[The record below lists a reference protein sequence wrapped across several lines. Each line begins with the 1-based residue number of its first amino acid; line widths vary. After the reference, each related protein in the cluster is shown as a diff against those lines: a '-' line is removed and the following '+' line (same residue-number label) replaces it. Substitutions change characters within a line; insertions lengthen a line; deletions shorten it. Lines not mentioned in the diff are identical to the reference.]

1 MKTYHPI
8 YKSLFDLPL
17 KDYFEFTKESESNP
31 HNEVAQAKLLLK
43 YFCQVPEKEIGEL
56 TFKEIS
62 AILRELGPIIA
73 EATTKCTFERDKTSL
88 KKKLNVFAKKDVLD
102 INGVKFK
109 LNTNLT
115 SFPVS
120 QYIDLTNLM
129 GDGDVQLNHPEQI
142 LSVLLIPFNQKTKKF
157 YDYNEGYD
165 FQEHTNWIYNNVS
178 MEISQTILGFFL
190 MRCLT
195 LSKNMLTSLSVMVK
209 APDAKKKI
217 KQTKIEIKEL
227 ENQIHQAIHGSV

>member
-1 MKTYHPI
+1 MKYQPT

-17 KDYFEFTKESESNP
+17 KDYFEFTKESEGNP

-43 YFCQVPEKEIGEL
+43 YFCQVPEKEIGSL

-62 AILRELGPIIA
+62 EILSELGPIIA
-73 EATTKCTFERDKTSL
+73 EATTKCTFERDKTTL
-88 KKKLNVFAKKDVLD
+88 KKKLNIFAQKDVVD

-109 LNTNLT
+109 INTNLT
-115 SFPVS
+115 NFSVA

-129 GDGDVQLNHPEQI
+129 GDSDVQLNHPEQI
-142 LSVLLIPFNQKTKKF
+142 LSVLLIPFNAEKKKF

-165 FQEHTNWIYNNVS
+165 FQEHSDWILNNVS
-178 MEISQTILGFFL
+178 MEIAQTILGFFL

-195 LSKNMLTSLSVMVK
+195 LSKNMLSSLSIMVK
-209 APDAKKKI
+209 TPETKKRIKAAKA
-217 KQTKIEIKEL
+217 EIKTL
-227 ENQIHQAIHGSV
+227 ENQIHQVTHGSV